1 VADAV
6 ESKSAHIAPGAPSRA
21 LRETCRVVDGR
32 IPLWPYHRSRLE
44 AAGCSDTVL
53 GDVEAR
59 ALAAAAEWDH
69 TESPRVRL
77 SITVSPDAA
86 VAVDVRR
93 RLSTLDVPGGPV
105 CVRVDVTDIRD
116 LPVGAAKPADR
127 AWWDEAQRRAR
138 LEGGHQAVITGPR
151 GRVIDGGTATV
162 WIAEGPVLITPPA
175 PPAVAGVARAF
186 LIQAAPDAHIRV
198 EVEPVTWKRFEHADE
213 AFLTNALAGVAPV
226 RDRGG
231 MVYRAVTELF
241 EEMWRAAC

>member
-1 VADAV
+1 MA
-6 ESKSAHIAPGAPSRA
+6 KSDRTVPGALSRA

-32 IPLWPYHRSRLE
+32 IPLWPYHRSRL
-44 AAGCSDTVL
+44 AAGGCSETVL
-53 GDVEAR
+53 DDVEVR

-69 TESPRVRL
+69 AESPRVRL

-86 VAVDVRR
+86 VAIDVRR

-105 CVRVDVTDIRD
+105 CVRVDVAGAPD
-116 LPVGAAKPADR
+116 LPAGAAKPADR
-127 AWWDEAQRRAR
+127 SWWDEAQRRAR

-151 GRVIDGGTATV
+151 GRIVDGGTATV

-198 EVEPVTWKRFEHADE
+198 EVEPVTWRRFERADE
-213 AFLTNALAGVAPV
+213 VFLTNALAGAAPV

-231 MVYRAVTELF
+231 MVYRAVAQLF
-241 EEMWRAAC
+241 EEMWRAAR

>member
-1 VADAV
+1 VQ
-6 ESKSAHIAPGAPSRA
+6 SAHISPGAPLRA

-32 IPLWPYHRSRLE
+32 IPLWPYHRSRL
-44 AAGCSDTVL
+44 AAGGCSEVVL
-53 GDVEAR
+53 DDVEVR

-77 SITVSPDAA
+77 SITVSRDAG
-86 VAVDVRR
+86 VAVEVRR

-105 CVRVDVTDIRD
+105 CVRVDVAQQPD
-116 LPVGAAKPADR
+116 LPEGAAKPADR

-138 LEGGHQAVITGPR
+138 LEGGHQAAITTADGQ
-151 GRVIDGGTATV
+151 VMDGGTATI
-162 WIAEGPVLITPPA
+162 WIAEGPVLFTPPA

-198 EVEPVTWKRFEHADE
+198 EIEPVTWERFEGADE

-226 RDRGG
+226 RGREG
-231 MVYRAVTELF
+231 MVFRAVAELF
-241 EEMWRAAC
+241 EEMWRAAR